1 MDAMY
6 DLYIVKRTQIYI
18 DDEQDRRLAVR
29 AAGSGQTKSS
39 VIRRAIERYLAE
51 GEEEATRLL
60 RFRQAVR
67 AVAGTLTDL
76 DDGARY
82 VERLRRADRAR
93 QAELE
98 ERSGA

>member
-1 MDAMY
+1 MHTP
-6 DLYIVKRTQIYI
+6 YIVKRTQIYI
-18 DDEQDRRLAVR
+18 GDEEDRRLARR
-29 AAGSGQTKSS
+29 AAGSGLTKSS
-39 VIRRAIERYLAE
+39 LIRRAIDRYL
-51 GEEEATRLL
+51 GEDQEETTRLL

-82 VERLRRADRAR
+82 VERIRRADRVR